1 MNRTFSDITTAVISR
16 TETFA
21 NPNGT
26 ISPGAA
32 ALGSIIAS
40 ILVFVLLLL
49 FGQYLWNHALCPLV
63 SVAKPAKSI
72 FEILGIAILFSLLS
86 PA

>member
-1 MNRTFSDITTAVISR
+1 MTTAVISR

-26 ISPGAA
+26 VSPGAS

-40 ILVFVLLLL
+40 ILVIVLLLL
-49 FGQYLWNHALCPLV
+49 FGQYLWNNALVPLV
-63 SVAKPAKSI
+63 SVVKPAKSI
-72 FEILGIAILFSLLS
+72 FEILGIAILFSLLA
-86 PA
+86 PV